1 MIQDVTDLKENESG
15 DASGAVDASVDWD
28 AINASI
34 RVKAWQGFKAGL
46 YRQQDLRD
54 VEQQLAVWVLERLNS
69 FDPERGTLA
78 TFLKHALR
86 SGLSNINRK
95 ANAAFRSLPADTEMT
110 SFSSMV
116 DSSDG
121 PPVALSDTLT
131 TEDLGRRNGTSS
143 RSQMEEFEFIH
154 DIETLIQSLTKDQ
167 AAIARALMTEGRTNA
182 YKASGL
188 TLAHFKTTM
197 EEIAK
202 RFSQGGYDLFDHLP
216 NAKEQIECS

>member
-1 MIQDVTDLKENESG
+1 M
-15 DASGAVDASVDWD
+15 DA
-28 AINASI
+28 
-34 RVKAWQGFKAGL
+34 
-46 YRQQDLRD
+46 
-54 VEQQLAVWVLERLNS
+54 
-69 FDPERGTLA
+69 
-78 TFLKHALR
+78 
-86 SGLSNINRK
+86 
-95 ANAAFRSLPADTEMT
+95 
-110 SFSSMV
+110 
-116 DSSDG
+116 
-121 PPVALSDTLT
+121 
-131 TEDLGRRNGTSS
+131 
-143 RSQMEEFEFIH
+143 FEFIH

>member
-1 MIQDVTDLKENESG
+1 MIQDITDLKENESG

-46 YRQQDLRD
+46 YPQQDLRD

-143 RSQMEEFEFIH
+143 RSQMEEFEFVH
-154 DIETLIQSLTKDQ
+154 DIETLIQSLPQDQ
-167 AAIARALMTEGRTNA
+167 AAIARVLMQQGRTNA

-216 NAKEQIECS
+216 YAKEQIECS